1 MKCIHHF
8 LFEHATTQAYFRV
21 PGAGRLLFI
30 RQSEHV
36 QEVVTNCDDFW
47 RCNPLVVF
55 RSWYTWW
62 IGLDKFVDD
71 HIAESIFVQ
80 LDGEKHDKL
89 RAIFLDFGRMIA
101 DPETQ
106 DALAKNALTI
116 LQGRVRGK
124 HGLFDILQEVA
135 TRILL
140 EVLVGSSLP
149 AGWTDRRFLD
159 LINRIM
165 EAVFNI
171 QCPFR
176 RDQKDLRYIFEHFW
190 TNSAENSLTQHLRR
204 CGCSQEQTKH
214 NLLALMFL
222 GMQSLANGPYWQI
235 LRIYTEHGLLEQVRE
250 NPQRVWAVIVEE
262 LHNHPPSA
270 PILMPY
276 RAKRNT
282 TIQGQAILEGTI
294 VVISPP
300 WSHAMMG
307 GAPQESTNPAGCPFQ
322 RSSSP
327 ISSLKTAVGR
337 CTHPRSYAFGAST
350 RSSCPVKGF
359 NMITMYSVITGFIDL
374 YDMEVHDPQS
384 LCSMKQAEH
393 MNLHIVNRP
402 CVQLQ
407 VTLQERNQNNV
418 TKPCGQQQR
427 TLQPHKQSTV
437 RVWLPVLCLSAVAL
451 LSLKLK
457 PK

>member
-1 MKCIHHF
+1 MDILQGLIAAALNLRSPSEGCFLQACGLKNFFQYGFWTMRNKKDPLKSIHHF
-8 LFEHATTQAYFRV
+8 LSDVQTSHVYMRV
-21 PGAGRLLFI
+21 PLGSFFGAGKILFI
-30 RQSEHV
+30 KDPVSI
-36 QEVVTNCDDFW
+36 QEVVNSDDFW

-71 HIAESIFVQ
+71 HIAQSIFVL
-80 LDGEKHDKL
+80 LDGEQHEKL
-89 RAIFLDFGRMIA
+89 RAIFLDFGRRIA
-101 DPETQ
+101 DLQSQ
-106 DALAKNALTI
+106 DALAKNALAI
-116 LQGRVRGK
+116 LQARVQGENS
-124 HGLFDILQEVA
+124 LFDILQEVA

-149 AGWTDRRFLD
+149 AGWTERRFLD

-171 QCPFR
+171 QCPSR
-176 RDQKDLRYIFEHFW
+176 MDQEDLRYIFDHFS

-214 NLLALMFL
+214 NLLALMLL

-235 LRIYTEHGLLEQVRE
+235 LRIYTERGLLKQVRE

-276 RAKRNT
+276 RAKRNS
-282 TIQGQAILEGTI
+282 TIRGQTILEGTV

-307 GAPQESTNPAGCPFQ
+307 GAPQESTNPTGCPFQ

-327 ISSLKTAVGR
+327 IRSLQNAMGQ
-337 CTHPRSYAFGAST
+337 CAHPRSYAFGAST

-359 NMITMYSVITGFIDL
+359 NMATMYSVITGFVDL
-374 YDMEVHDPQS
+374 YDMKAS
-384 LCSMKQAEH
+384 L
-393 MNLHIVNRP
+393 L
-402 CVQLQ
+402 
-407 VTLQERNQNNV
+407 
-418 TKPCGQQQR
+418 
-427 TLQPHKQSTV
+427 
-437 RVWLPVLCLSAVAL
+437 
-451 LSLKLK
+451 
-457 PK
+457 